1 MGKVTTSVINNEISR
16 SYKWEK
22 KNEWKNLSR
31 TKDQTF
37 NVFDMLYDMEKH
49 VGLLFSFKT
58 KVNNREKVLP
68 DVTNS

>member
-1 MGKVTTSVINNEISR
+1 MGE
-16 SYKWEK
+16 

-37 NVFDMLYDMEKH
+37 SIFDMLYDMEKH
-49 VGLLFSFKT
+49 VGLSFSFKT

-68 DVTNS
+68 DVINS